1 MTAPVLNGPPP
12 PPLKPPRMP
21 RRMPRSLQPLAPMS
35 SGQVFTRTILT
46 IVAALLLAFVFNL
59 MLLSHLQHVVAQQ
72 QLTNT
77 YREQLAAGTA
87 PVSEG
92 DFEDKLLVDG
102 APVAIISIP
111 SIGVY
116 ETIVEGTSSAETK
129 SGPGH
134 RRDTVLPGQQ
144 GVSVVMGRA
153 GSYGGPFSRIQEL
166 TPGTPF
172 TVLTGQG
179 LQEFQ
184 VIGVRYAGEPGP
196 PNLVAGESRMILQT
210 ARGPAYIP
218 NGIAWVDAELTS
230 TVQPSGKRQT
240 VLGTMAPEYQAMA
253 TDTSTVWALV
263 FALQFFVVAEIA
275 AVWSYRRIGA
285 QKMWVVFVPVM
296 FLAGLLV
303 ADQITR
309 LLPNLL

>member
-1 MTAPVLNGPPP
+1 
-12 PPLKPPRMP
+12 
-21 RRMPRSLQPLAPMS
+21 MPRSLQPLAPMS
-35 SGQVFTRTILT
+35 PTQVLSRTILT
-46 IVAALLLAFVFNL
+46 IVAALLLAFVINL

-72 QLTNT
+72 QLTDT
-77 YREQLAAGTA
+77 YRAQLAAGTA

-92 DFEDKLLVDG
+92 DFDDKLLVDG

-144 GVSVVMGRA
+144 GLSVVMGRA
-153 GSYGGPFSRIQEL
+153 ASFGGPFSRIQEL

-179 LQEFQ
+179 IQEFQ
-184 VIGVRYAGEPGP
+184 VIGVRYAGDPGP
-196 PNLVAGESRMILQT
+196 PSLVAGESRLILQT

-218 NGIAWVDAELTS
+218 SGTAWVDAELTS
-230 TVQPSGKRQT
+230 TVEPAGKRQT
-240 VLGTMAPEYQAMA
+240 VFGTMPPEYLPMA
-253 TDTSTVWALV
+253 TDTTTVWALV
-263 FALQFFVVAEIA
+263 FALQFFIVAEIA

>member
-1 MTAPVLNGPPP
+1 M
-12 PPLKPPRMP
+12 
-21 RRMPRSLQPLAPMS
+21 QPLAPMS
-35 SGQVFTRTILT
+35 PTQVLSRTVLT
-46 IVAALLLAFVFNL
+46 IVAALLLAFVLNL

-72 QLTNT
+72 QLTDT
-77 YREQLAAGTA
+77 YRAQLAAGTA

-92 DFEDKLLVDG
+92 DFDDKLLVDG

-116 ETIVEGTSSAETK
+116 ETIVEGTSSAETT

-153 GSYGGPFSRIQEL
+153 AAYGGPFSRIQEL

-179 LQEFQ
+179 IQEFE

-196 PNLVAGESRMILQT
+196 PSPTGSESRLILQT

-218 NGIAWVDAELTS
+218 SGTAWVDAELTS
-230 TVQPSGKRQT
+230 TVEPAGKRQT
-240 VLGTMAPEYQAMA
+240 VFSTMPPEYLPMA

-263 FALQFFVVAEIA
+263 FALQFFVIAEIA
-275 AVWSYRRIGA
+275 AVWAYRRIGA